1 MKPVSEPMFHVLEK
15 GPHMVAPYSHAV
27 EVDGWLFVT
36 GQMSIA
42 ADGLVPEGIEAQTTT
57 VFENLKTVLAGV
69 GSSLSEVVSA
79 RVFLTDFEAHYERMN
94 AVYMKYFPAG
104 RFPARTCVGVTGLA
118 RGCLV
123 EIDFIA
129 RRVAGRK

>member
-1 MKPVSEPMFHVLEK
+1 MTPVSEPMFHVLEK
-15 GPHMVAPYSHAV
+15 GPHRVAPYSHAV

-36 GQMSIA
+36 GQMPIA
-42 ADGLVPEGIEAQTTT
+42 ADGSVPEGIEAQTAT

-69 GSSLSEVVSA
+69 GASLNEVVSA
-79 RVFLTDFEAHYERMN
+79 RVFLTDFQAHYERMN
-94 AVYMKYFPAG
+94 AVYTKFFPPG
-104 RFPARTCVGVTGLA
+104 RFPARTCVGVTALA

-129 RRVAGRK
+129 RRSANRK